1 MKVKMVYKEFLKY
14 LETENKIAS
23 VNYAI
28 EKIKTGEISIVDLYE
43 HVLAPALNNR
53 SYSLKDNRLYIW
65 REHIRSSIV
74 RTIIEC
80 CYPYIIEEKVR
91 RAVVEKGERVVIICP
106 SEEYHELGAR
116 IGADYFTLAGY
127 ETIFVG
133 SNTPEEDFLLG
144 LEALKPEY
152 VVVSVSNYYNLI
164 SAKKLT
170 DKIKKVHPSIIVI
183 AAGQAFKDHKENYK
197 KIGADIFV
205 DTYEDVA
212 ALRRIK

>member
-1 MKVKMVYKEFLKY
+1 MEIKKFYEEFLKY
-14 LETENKIAS
+14 FETENKIAS

-28 EKIKTGEISIVDLYE
+28 DNIKTGKISIVDLYE
-43 HVLAPALNNR
+43 HVLAPALNNMICP
-53 SYSLKDNRLYIW
+53 LEDKRLCIW

-80 CYPYIIEEKVR
+80 CYPYIIEEKMR
-91 RAVVEKGERVVIICP
+91 KKIVEKGERVIIVCP

-116 IGADYFTLAGY
+116 IGADYFTLLGY
-127 ETIFVG
+127 DTIFVG
-133 SNTPEEDFLLG
+133 SNTPQDDLLQG

-152 VVVSVSNYYNLI
+152 VVVSVSNYYNLV

-170 DKIKKVHPSIIVI
+170 DKIKKVHPSIMVI
-183 AAGQAFKDHKENYK
+183 AAGQAFKEHKENYK

-205 DTYEDVA
+205 GTFEDVA
-212 ALRRIK
+212 ALRRKR